1 MPLDR
6 WPNKDPNEVLDYD
19 IDWAGSVNSPGRAFG
34 DSLTSST
41 WMLTNVPDD
50 GMLVM
55 GATSF
60 STGATKIWLS
70 GGTVNKQYRITNR
83 VTTVGGR
90 TMDKSGLLLIKEK

>member
-19 IDWAGSVNSPGRAFG
+19 IDWAGTAQAPGRAFA
-34 DSLTSST
+34 DPLTSSF

-60 STGATKIWLS
+60 SSGATKIWLS
-70 GGTVNKQYRITNR
+70 GGTVNKTYKVTNR
-83 VTTVGGR
+83 VTTSEGR
-90 TMDKSGLLLIKEK
+90 TMDKTGLLTIKEK